1 MVGNIKMRIIESS
14 EMISHRDVYKCLW
27 MCRDFELQHLW
38 QRSVFLTAFLLAC
51 FTAYVR
57 LAVAMIGKTESVDNR
72 WIVNGAAFGIC
83 IVGTVLSLLW
93 IMMAKGSKAWYE
105 RYENAIKAFVEE
117 YPEAFE
123 GDLDK
128 LEGFEW
134 QNLST
139 YQKPDVSNWL
149 WNAKGGAYS
158 PSKINAAIG
167 YVSLVVWIVLAFVHL
182 AIAGTSDMR
191 PNELVVL
198 KTMVSDPPEMML
210 CFLVVLLGFWVFVR
224 ANLKSG
230 CLGED

>member
-1 MVGNIKMRIIESS
+1 MCNKLCHNERLVP
-14 EMISHRDVYKCLW
+14 RDIYKCLW

-38 QRSVFLTAFLLAC
+38 QRSVFLTAFLIAC
-51 FTAYVR
+51 FTAYGGLVA
-57 LAVAMIGKTESVDNR
+57 AVIEKSVSVENR

-83 IVGTVLSLLW
+83 LVGTVLSLLW

-105 RYENAIKAFVEE
+105 RYENAIKAFVKE

-134 QNLST
+134 QNLSA
-139 YQKPDVSNWL
+139 YEKPDLSNWL

-167 YVSLVVWIVLAFVHL
+167 YVSLVVWIILALVHV
-182 AIAGTSDMR
+182 AIAGTADMR
-191 PNELVVL
+191 PDRLVAL
-198 KTMVSDPPEMML
+198 KTMVSDPPAMML
-210 CFLVVLLGFWVFVR
+210 CFLVVLLGFWAFAR

-230 CLGED
+230 CLNED

>member
-1 MVGNIKMRIIESS
+1 MCNSLCHNERLVP
-14 EMISHRDVYKCLW
+14 RDIYKCLW

-51 FTAYVR
+51 FTAYGG
-57 LAVAMIGKTESVDNR
+57 LAAAVIGKSVSVGNR

-105 RYENAIKAFVEE
+105 RYENAIKAFVKE
-117 YPEAFE
+117 YAEAFE
-123 GDLDK
+123 GGLDK

-134 QNLST
+134 QNLTT
-139 YQKPDVSNWL
+139 YEKPPISNWL

-167 YVSLVVWIVLAFVHL
+167 YVSGSVWLVLGLVHL
-182 AIAGTSDMR
+182 AIAGANNKN

-198 KTMVSDPPEMML
+198 KTLVSDPPAML
-210 CFLVVLLGFWVFVR
+210 LLFLVALLGFWAFAR

-230 CLGED
+230 SLDED